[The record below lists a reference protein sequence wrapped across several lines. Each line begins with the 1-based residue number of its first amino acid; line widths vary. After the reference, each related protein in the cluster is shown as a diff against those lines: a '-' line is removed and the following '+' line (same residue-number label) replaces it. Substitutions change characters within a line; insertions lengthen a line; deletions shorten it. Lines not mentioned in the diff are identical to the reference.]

1 MTKYD
6 KVAKVVAPKKQ
17 RLAAAQAVY
26 DKAMAALAVKQ
37 AQLKEVNIIL
47 IGISNTPRQK
57 LTRVTVKLHTFI
69 RNNYLV
75 LVWIKYKY
83 KED

>member
-1 MTKYD
+1 MCKWVIAMTKYD

-37 AQLKEVNIIL
+37 AQLKEVGDTNRKSFLRLPQDQIMY
-47 IGISNTPRQK
+47 
-57 LTRVTVKLHTFI
+57 TFPTI
-69 RNNYLV
+69 FYRA
-75 LVWIKYKY
+75 ITGGTKA
-83 KED
+83 

>member
-1 MTKYD
+1 MPSYENVSENGRSLETSCFIDFAIAGMCKWVIAMTKYD

-37 AQLKEVNIIL
+37 AQLKEV
-47 IGISNTPRQK
+47 
-57 LTRVTVKLHTFI
+57 HT
-69 RNNYLV
+69 L
-75 LVWIKYKY
+75 
-83 KED
+83 

>member
-1 MTKYD
+1 MCKWVIAMTKYD

-37 AQLKEVNIIL
+37 AQLREVRDIYL
-47 IGISNTPRQK
+47 SC
-57 LTRVTVKLHTFI
+57 FI
-69 RNNYLV
+69 RSRAEIRSCEAIICLP
-75 LVWIKYKY
+75 LL
-83 KED
+83 

>member
-1 MTKYD
+1 MCKWVIAMTKYD

-37 AQLKEVNIIL
+37 AQLREVGNFTYKI
-47 IGISNTPRQK
+47 NT
-57 LTRVTVKLHTFI
+57 I
-69 RNNYLV
+69 YL
-75 LVWIKYKY
+75 
-83 KED
+83 

>member
-1 MTKYD
+1 MKYQVSCATITGMCKWVIAMTKYD

-37 AQLKEVNIIL
+37 AQLREV
-47 IGISNTPRQK
+47 
-57 LTRVTVKLHTFI
+57 
-69 RNNYLV
+69 
-75 LVWIKYKY
+75 KYRINL
-83 KED
+83 

>member
-1 MTKYD
+1 MCKWVIAMTKYD

-37 AQLKEVNIIL
+37 AQLREV
-47 IGISNTPRQK
+47 
-57 LTRVTVKLHTFI
+57 
-69 RNNYLV
+69 
-75 LVWIKYKY
+75 KYSINL
-83 KED
+83 

>member
-1 MTKYD
+1 MCKWVIAMTKYD

-37 AQLKEVNIIL
+37 AQLREVGKYTIL
-47 IGISNTPRQK
+47 CEF
-57 LTRVTVKLHTFI
+57 LEFI
-69 RNNYLV
+69 RKYFKNNIYDGIIYL
-75 LVWIKYKY
+75 L
-83 KED
+83 